1 MWLVFALLTILA
13 ATFIVFP
20 LLKSTRKSTADL
32 GSSASDLVE
41 HANVVLFKEQLADLD
56 LQLAEGDI
64 DDVQYAELVSEQKR
78 LLLVDTPANANS
90 CSKGKSGRGAWLVL
104 VCLLLTP
111 ILAFSL
117 YQMLGA
123 SDDVEITELLQL
135 RASDPM
141 SDEESATLSQKIQVK
156 LSRRILSEPDH
167 TFYLVTLA
175 RLQMDEADFV
185 GATASYRQ
193 AVEVNPNDSELLA
206 EYAQALYFAAGSKF
220 EGEAGAVLDN
230 ALALDPVNL
239 TALGLQGIRSFES
252 GEYLLAISSW
262 QAALKAISPQSSQAQ
277 ALQSG
282 IFRARKLLGEDLPAL
297 IVEVALSPELEATP
311 SQTVYV
317 FAREWQ
323 GKPMPLAVA
332 KLLVENL
339 PTTVTL
345 DDSMAMVG
353 GLSLSSV
360 ALVEVVARVSTTGS
374 AIPSD
379 GDLEGST
386 GKLEMNNDKKL
397 IHVVI
402 DRQL

>member
-1 MWLVFALLTILA
+1 M
-13 ATFIVFP
+13 
-20 LLKSTRKSTADL
+20 
-32 GSSASDLVE
+32 
-41 HANVVLFKEQLADLD
+41 
-56 LQLAEGDI
+56 
-64 DDVQYAELVSEQKR
+64 
-78 LLLVDTPANANS
+78 
-90 CSKGKSGRGAWLVL
+90 
-104 VCLLLTP
+104 
-111 ILAFSL
+111 
-117 YQMLGA
+117 
-123 SDDVEITELLQL
+123 
-135 RASDPM
+135 
-141 SDEESATLSQKIQVK
+141 
-156 LSRRILSEPDH
+156 
-167 TFYLVTLA
+167 
-175 RLQMDEADFV
+175 
-185 GATASYRQ
+185 
-193 AVEVNPNDSELLA
+193 
-206 EYAQALYFAAGSKF
+206 
-220 EGEAGAVLDN
+220 
-230 ALALDPVNL
+230 ALDPDNL

-386 GKLEMNNDKKL
+386 GKLEMNNDQKL
-397 IHVVI
+397 IHVII